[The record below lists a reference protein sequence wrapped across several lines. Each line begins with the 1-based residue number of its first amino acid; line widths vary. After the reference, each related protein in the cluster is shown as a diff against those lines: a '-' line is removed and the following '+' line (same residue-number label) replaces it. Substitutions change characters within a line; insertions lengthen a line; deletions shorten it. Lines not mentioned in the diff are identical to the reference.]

1 MTLHKFDTVS
11 DLIRILNKIK
21 KINPTLKIVYDT
33 ENSFLSRL
41 AIGYTNVDNDIDLIR
56 QDEFDKLEKDKEK
69 YIPVIVFG

>member
-56 QDEFDKLEKDKEK
+56 QDEFDKLEEDKEK